1 MTESQDT
8 TINANLTPLPDKVGV
23 DGLEDKWRE
32 VWDESEVYKF
42 QGTRDRKAVYSI
54 DTPPPTVSGHLHV
67 GHVFSYTHTDVIAR
81 FKRMNGY
88 DVFYPMGWDDNGLPT
103 ERRVQNYYGV
113 RVDTSLKYDPDFVPP
128 FEGTDGKKIDAKDQV
143 PISRKNFIELCEKLT
158 AQDEKQFE
166 ALWRSLGL
174 SIDWTQTYHTIGEHP
189 QRVAQKAFLRNLA
202 RGEAY
207 QKVCDE
213 LVACFDNPDLT
224 FSARILRSMIDT
236 GIGGTG
242 KAFAEAYRNLLREEP
257 LEILREEDF
266 VAEREASERRQ
277 QEMEA
282 ADTEPFAVWLEKHA

>member
-1 MTESQDT
+1 MR
-8 TINANLTPLPDKVGV
+8 NHLNGNGV
-23 DGLEDKWRE
+23 EI
-32 VWDESEVYKF
+32 
-42 QGTRDRKAVYSI
+42 I
-54 DTPPPTVSGHLHV
+54 DIS
-67 GHVFSYTHTDVIAR
+67 
-81 FKRMNGY
+81 
-88 DVFYPMGWDDNGLPT
+88 PMGCRTGF
-103 ERRVQNYYGV
+103 YM
-113 RVDTSLKYDPDFVPP
+113 SLIGTPD
-128 FEGTDGKKIDAKDQV
+128 E
-143 PISRKNFIELCEKLT
+143 
-158 AQDEKQFE
+158 
-166 ALWRSLGL
+166 
-174 SIDWTQTYHTIGEHP
+174 
-189 QRVAQKAFLRNLA
+189 QRVADAWKAAMEDVLKVQDQNQIDLFRDLKRVAQTLDSING
-202 RGEAY
+202 GEAY

>member
-1 MTESQDT
+1 MTESQDN

-23 DGLEDKWRE
+23 DGLEDKWRA
-32 VWDESEVYKF
+32 SGTSGVYKF

-113 RVDTSLKYDPDFVPP
+113 RVDTSLKYDPDFMPP

-166 ALWRSLGL
+166 ALWQAPSACPSTGRRPTTPSASIRSAWPRRR
-174 SIDWTQTYHTIGEHP
+174 SCATWP
-189 QRVAQKAFLRNLA
+189 VAKRI
-202 RGEAY
+202 RRTPR
-207 QKVCDE
+207 
-213 LVACFDNPDLT
+213 AC
-224 FSARILRSMIDT
+224 
-236 GIGGTG
+236 GT
-242 KAFAEAYRNLLREEP
+242 
-257 LEILREEDF
+257 
-266 VAEREASERRQ
+266 
-277 QEMEA
+277 
-282 ADTEPFAVWLEKHA
+282 